1 MDTSNKEYFTIPDK
15 RFSDTY
21 KISKEG
27 EVVIGGRNRYRT
39 VRGSIDRNGDVVM
52 RLRPFYNS
60 NIRERKMKLYL
71 AVLLVFTFKNP
82 DGLELEQIGVTFRD
96 GDKRNMDLDNL
107 VLYKNP
113 YSTVDSYL
121 DVKNYLRKPAE
132 WKPAIAL

>member
-1 MDTSNKEYFTIPDK
+1 
-15 RFSDTY
+15 
-21 KISKEG
+21 
-27 EVVIGGRNRYRT
+27 
-39 VRGSIDRNGDVVM
+39 M

-82 DGLELEQIGVTFRD
+82 DGLELEQIGVTFKD
-96 GDKRNMDLDNL
+96 GNKRNMDLDNL

-121 DVKNYLRKPAE
+121 DVKNYLQEPVK
-132 WKPAIAL
+132 WKPSIAL

>member
-1 MDTSNKEYFTIPDK
+1 MLPLEMGI
-15 RFSDTY
+15 
-21 KISKEG
+21 
-27 EVVIGGRNRYRT
+27 
-39 VRGSIDRNGDVVM
+39 RGIW
-52 RLRPFYNS
+52 
-60 NIRERKMKLYL
+60 
-71 AVLLVFTFKNP
+71 T
-82 DGLELEQIGVTFRD
+82 

>member
-1 MDTSNKEYFTIPDK
+1 MDTSDKDYVTIPDK

-27 EVVIGGRNRYRT
+27 EVVIGGRNKYRT
-39 VRGSIDRNGDVVM
+39 VRGAIDRNGDVVM

-82 DGLELEQIGVTFRD
+82 DGLELEQIGVTFKD
-96 GDKRNMDLDNL
+96 GNKRNMDLDNL
-107 VLYKNP
+107 ALYKNP

-121 DVKNYLRKPAE
+121 DVKNYLQEPAK
-132 WKPAIAL
+132 WKPSIAL